1 MIQNKLRSISLL
13 SVLLPVCADSVELGA
28 QVGINF
34 LSAPKQTDINQT
46 NVKNNKKNG
55 FAGRISLGYV
65 ETMDS
70 GLFMGV
76 HGFLG
81 TMGGQ
86 LSVHNDHTKPGDTLT
101 ETTNCPIRQGV
112 NTGVYGQL
120 DMVAFD
126 SQ

>member
-1 MIQNKLRSISLL
+1 M
-13 SVLLPVCADSVELGA
+13 
-28 QVGINF
+28 
-34 LSAPKQTDINQT
+34 
-46 NVKNNKKNG
+46 
-55 FAGRISLGYV
+55 GYV

-76 HGFLG
+76 HGLLG
-81 TMGGQ
+81 AMGGQ
-86 LSVHNDHTKPGDTLT
+86 LSVHNDHHTATGEGTTQKTIG
-101 ETTNCPIRQGV
+101 ETTHCPIRQGV